1 MKKIIKKLI
10 TSNPQ
15 NINELGSFRRKMS
28 KDFKISLLSNM
39 ELLKFYRQLLKN
51 KEIKKNKDLELLL
64 KKRAIRTLSGVAPI
78 AVLTKPYPCPGK
90 CFYCPSE
97 KNMPKSYLSNEPA
110 VMRAV
115 LCKFG
120 PYKQVMTRLNALKI
134 TGHLTDKIELIVM
147 GGTWNYLPEKYQNWF
162 MKRCF
167 DAFNGKTSKNL
178 IRAQKMNEKTEHR
191 CVGITLETRPDYL
204 NQQEIK
210 KMRKLGCTKVEMG
223 AQTLNDSILQLNCR
237 GHNVKDIVKATQLLK
252 DAGFKVGY
260 HMMPN
265 LFGSTPAKDLAVFKR
280 LFADENFRPDYLK
293 IYPCVV
299 TKGSPLY
306 KAWRDGK
313 YKPYSDKV
321 LLELLINIK
330 KYIPP
335 YTRIIRLI
343 RDIPSTSIL
352 AGNKISNL
360 REMVKEEMRKKGLRC
375 RCIRCREI
383 KNLKF
388 KIENCK
394 LKILSYPA
402 SGGKEYFISYEDEK
416 NDPPSLPLGRT
427 SIPTKA
433 SDDESKS
440 ELENQKKLRRVIPQN
455 FKQTGGDDK
464 IIAFLRLRITN
475 NAFLNELKDAAIIR
489 ELHTYGPQVRID
501 EKNKSAAQ
509 HFGFGKKLMLEA
521 EAICR
526 KEKIKKIAVISGIG
540 ARGYY
545 KKLGYKL
552 EGTYLIKTLTF

>member
-10 TSNPQ
+10 TSNPRD
-15 NINELGSFRRKMS
+15 INELGSFRRKMS

-39 ELLKFYRQLLKN
+39 DLLKFYRQLLKN
-51 KEIKKNKDLELLL
+51 KQIKKNKDLELLL

-115 LCKFG
+115 LCKFD

-162 MKRCF
+162 IKRCF
-167 DAFNGKTSKNL
+167 DAFNGKISKSL
-178 IRAQKMNEKTEHR
+178 AQAQKINEQTEHR

-204 NQQEIK
+204 SQQEIK
-210 KMRKLGCTKVEMG
+210 KMRELGCTKVEMG
-223 AQTLNDSILQLNCR
+223 VQTLDDSILQLNRR
-237 GHNVKDIVKATQLLK
+237 GHNVKNIIKATQLLK
-252 DAGFKVGY
+252 DAGLKVGY

-265 LFGSTPAKDLAVFKR
+265 LFGSTPTKDLAVFKK

-321 LLELLINIK
+321 LLKLLINIK
-330 KYIPP
+330 KYIPA

-360 REMVKEEMRKKGLRC
+360 REMVKEEMQKKGLQC
-375 RCIRCREI
+375 RCVRCREI
-383 KNLKF
+383 KNF
-388 KIENCK
+388 KLQLSNCK

-416 NDPPSLPLGRT
+416 
-427 SIPTKA
+427 
-433 SDDESKS
+433 
-440 ELENQKKLRRVIPQN
+440 
-455 FKQTGGDDK
+455 DDK

-489 ELHTYGPQVRID
+489 ELHTYGPQVPID
-501 EKNKSAAQ
+501 EKNKSAVQ
-509 HFGFGKKLMLEA
+509 HFGFGKKLMREA

-552 EGTYLIKTLTF
+552 EGTYLIKNVDFLIKKNNIN